1 MAHRTPDRRSASG
14 RSSCRRSRRNS
25 AIGSTLSSCIS
36 RKRMQPMSGSHP
48 LVLNEHASARAHTY
62 CTARTHG
69 RAHAHEQGGTERLN
83 LFLCGLL
90 HSASFS
96 YDLNSACRT
105 RPIGPHI
112 NIKQPKT
119 TAERVSLAQQQ
130 LAALGVG
137 DEFTRLV
144 DDVESN
150 GFHAAYACWP
160 LRWYTV
166 AAGPGRQLTSIA
178 QPRASGY
185 DINEL
190 ISWIVRTAVARP

>member
-1 MAHRTPDRRSASG
+1 
-14 RSSCRRSRRNS
+14 
-25 AIGSTLSSCIS
+25 
-36 RKRMQPMSGSHP
+36 MQPTSGAHP
-48 LVLNEHASARAHTY
+48 LVLKEHAPARAHAY

-69 RAHAHEQGGTERLN
+69 RAHAPNEGGTEGRRLAQ
-83 LFLCGLL
+83 LSICGLS

-96 YDLNSACRT
+96 SDLNSACRT

-166 AAGPGRQLTSIA
+166 AAGSGRQLTSIA
-178 QPRASGY
+178 QPRASFY
-185 DINEL
+185 DMREL
-190 ISWIVRTAVARP
+190 ISWVASTAVARP